1 MLALRSTASPLVY
14 YGDLMARGK
23 SEDVTEFTNM
33 LVQEVR
39 DGQETVQGLEEL
51 KETTA
56 RLVTA
61 AGRDPEANSFYTAVT
76 TAIYIVKQQS

>member
-1 MLALRSTASPLVY
+1 
-14 YGDLMARGK
+14 MARER
-23 SEDVTEFTNM
+23 SEDVTAFTNM

-56 RLVTA
+56 RLATA
-61 AGRDPEANSFYTAVT
+61 AGRDPETNSFYSAVT
-76 TAIYIVKQQS
+76 TAIYILKQS